1 MRALLSGTT
10 ALAGLVLMAS
20 PAAAQT
26 ALGVTSPDGHTRL
39 TVSAEAG
46 LHYTVDHDGAPV
58 LAESPMGL
66 FTSQGSIGGEAVT
79 VLASEATSV
88 NDSYAPLAGKAS
100 QVADRYNQLT
110 LHLQR
115 RKDDV
120 RFDVV
125 LRAYDDGVAFRFVVP
140 GQARFQNLD
149 VFWET
154 TGFYFPA
161 DYGCWGANA
170 GKFENSHETE
180 FSAFK
185 ASAMW
190 GFHLYDAPLVCKTGK
205 GQTTFALL
213 EADKRDYAGAYYTRR
228 GDYGLGVNVGLTPRV
243 DNARDTGTFGAAVHA
258 SLVDAP
264 LTTPWRVVMIGD
276 RPGKLIE
283 SSLVQLLATPSRI
296 ADTSWIKPG
305 KSAWDWWNGWAV
317 NVPDAGINTA
327 SYKAYID
334 FATSMGL
341 DYILIDEGW
350 YKGSS
355 EGARPADV
363 TVPIAAMD
371 MPGIVK
377 YGAERHVGVW
387 VWLQWKQL
395 ERQMDAALALYEAW
409 GIKGIKVDFMD
420 RNDQQMV
427 AFYHELL
434 SKAAAHHLM
443 VDLHGAYPPDGLA
456 RTWPNFLTQEGVL
469 GAEYNK
475 FGTRITATHNV
486 TLPFTRMLL
495 GPMDYTPG
503 GFHALPPAEMARQ
516 HRSPRPFVQTTRGQA
531 LAMYVVYDSPL
542 VMLADSPDSYIDAA
556 GKLAPGADFLKQVPT
571 SWDETRFLA
580 GEVGEYIVLARRKGD
595 TWYIGAMTNEQARTI
610 RVPLDMLEKGRRWSV
625 RTWQDGAGMNDLR
638 TASATMA
645 SGAGLTLKLAASG
658 GAAVTISPDG
668 GR

>member
-1 MRALLSGTT
+1 MQIGRTTKRMSAGDAARALLSGTT

-20 PAAAQT
+20 PSAAQT

-276 RPGKLIE
+276 RPG
-283 SSLVQLLATPSRI
+283 R
-296 ADTSWIKPG
+296 
-305 KSAWDWWNGWAV
+305 
-317 NVPDAGINTA
+317 
-327 SYKAYID
+327 
-334 FATSMGL
+334 
-341 DYILIDEGW
+341 LIDPVW
-350 YKGSS
+350 CNCWPRLPKLPTRAGSS
-355 EGARPADV
+355 PANRRGTGGMAGRSMCPMRGSIRPA
-363 TVPIAAMD
+363 TRPI
-371 MPGIVK
+371 
-377 YGAERHVGVW
+377 
-387 VWLQWKQL
+387 
-395 ERQMDAALALYEAW
+395 
-409 GIKGIKVDFMD
+409 
-420 RNDQQMV
+420 
-427 AFYHELL
+427 
-434 SKAAAHHLM
+434 S
-443 VDLHGAYPPDGLA
+443 
-456 RTWPNFLTQEGVL
+456 TSPNRWT
-469 GAEYNK
+469 
-475 FGTRITATHNV
+475 
-486 TLPFTRMLL
+486 
-495 GPMDYTPG
+495 
-503 GFHALPPAEMARQ
+503 
-516 HRSPRPFVQTTRGQA
+516 STT
-531 LAMYVVYDSPL
+531 S
-542 VMLADSPDSYIDAA
+542 
-556 GKLAPGADFLKQVPT
+556 
-571 SWDETRFLA
+571 
-580 GEVGEYIVLARRKGD
+580 
-595 TWYIGAMTNEQARTI
+595 
-610 RVPLDMLEKGRRWSV
+610 
-625 RTWQDGAGMNDLR
+625 
-638 TASATMA
+638 
-645 SGAGLTLKLAASG
+645 
-658 GAAVTISPDG
+658 
-668 GR
+668 